1 MIRLGNI
8 WFRGNFV
15 QTIDILLSDST
26 KALAQAQVDA
36 GRFNSV
42 SEYVS
47 ALIEED
53 LTLQDQAKLEAMLVE
68 GLESGPA
75 TPWTREDLVEIRA
88 EAMRQ
93 YEARKALKTV

>member
-1 MIRLGNI
+1 MQTLNI
-8 WFRGNFV
+8 S
-15 QTIDILLSDST
+15 LSDST
-26 KALAQAQVDA
+26 KEQAQAQVDA

-47 ALIEED
+47 ASIEED

-68 GLESGPA
+68 GLESGSA
-75 TPWTREDLVEIRA
+75 TPWTSEDLVEIRA

-93 YEARKALKTV
+93 YEARKALKTA